1 MKTKLLKTLALGAM
15 MLVPVG
21 AVADEWSYDFYGYCN
36 STNDPK
42 NVSEGSANRVTPT
55 ISETAF
61 TANGIALYNIATPA
75 TVNANFGIDGN
86 IHFKYSNVWS
96 SGGSNV
102 SIGLLST
109 DDNARL
115 GFKGLTIGQTI
126 TIVANGEPT
135 IETGGDGA
143 IVESK
148 STYSWTSTTTYGG
161 KSRILNNWNTYVYT
175 VIANGNQAFTIP
187 NEKTVFSVSV
197 ADGITG
203 YYLYPTRYWNLATL
217 VVPYCDATSDV
228 EDGVMWY
235 GTSTASSGNAL
246 KSISDQ
252 ELTYYADAA
261 AKTAGTTTKY
271 APTEGLYFTFPSNSN
286 NLVIQSD
293 GLKMNRENVT
303 IKIKNLKK
311 GQKLEVSSVGAADNR
326 YPSVKTNLTEVSTW
340 ERANAKTQQSYEAYV
355 TADGDIEFGAV
366 SKSNFTIK
374 SIKIYDPQY
383 GLAVQSIKWAS
394 LYLPFDAKIPTGAK
408 AYYARSTTS
417 SAISLSEIATSIPAN
432 TGVVINA
439 ESGVYNFALASTTP
453 DALGHTNLLE
463 GVTEA
468 TELTDKANYVLAGS
482 ENDNTTPLFKLYS
495 SGSGTI
501 SLAAYK
507 AYLPVSNVP
516 NAGNARSIS
525 FSFDDGEITSIAD
538 VRGKKEN
545 VRSYFCNLAGQ
556 RVAQPTKGLYIV
568 NGKKVIVK

>member
-1 MKTKLLKTLALGAM
+1 MKTKVLKLMALCAM
-15 MLVPVG
+15 MLVPIG
-21 AVADEWSYDFYGYCN
+21 VAATEWSYDFYGYCN

-42 NVSEGSANRVTPT
+42 NVSEGSGNRVTPT
-55 ISETAF
+55 ISETTF

-86 IHFKYSNVWS
+86 IRFKYSNFWS
-96 SGGSNV
+96 ADNN
-102 SIGLLST
+102 SIGLLAT
-109 DDNARL
+109 ANNARM
-115 GFKGLTIGQTI
+115 GFKDLTIGQTI
-126 TIVANGEPT
+126 TIVANAAPT
-135 IETGGDGA
+135 IETGGDGTV
-143 IVESK
+143 VELK
-148 STYSWTSTTTYGG
+148 STYSWTSLATYGG

-175 VIANGNQAFTIP
+175 VIANGNQAFTIT
-187 NEKTVFSVSV
+187 NGKTVFSVSV

-217 VVPYCDATSDV
+217 VVPYCDATSDA
-228 EDGVMWY
+228 DGVMWY
-235 GTSTASSGNAL
+235 GTSTAASGNAL

-252 ELTYYADAA
+252 ELTYYADAD

-271 APTEGLYFTFPSNSN
+271 APTEGLYFTFPSNAN

-293 GLKMNRENVT
+293 GLKMNRT
-303 IKIKNLKK
+303 GTTLKIKNLKK
-311 GQKLEVSSVGAADNR
+311 GQKLEVVAVGAADDR
-326 YPSVKTNLTEVSTW
+326 YPSVKTNLTEGSTW

-374 SIKIYDPQY
+374 SIKIYDQQY
-383 GLAVQSIKWAS
+383 GLAVQNIKWAS

-417 SAISLSEIATSIPAN
+417 SAVTLSEITTSIPAN

-439 ESGVYNFALASTTP
+439 EPGVYNFALASTTP
-453 DALGHTNLLE
+453 DALGHTNLFE

-468 TELTDKANYVLAGS
+468 TELTDEENYVLAGS

-516 NAGNARSIS
+516 NAGSARSIS
-525 FSFDDGEITSIAD
+525 FVFDDDETTGVSELINLYEGNSEA
-538 VRGKKEN
+538 
-545 VRSYFCNLAGQ
+545 FNLAGQ
-556 RVAQPTKGLYIV
+556 RVSSTAKGLIIV
-568 NGKKVIVK
+568 NGRKYLNK